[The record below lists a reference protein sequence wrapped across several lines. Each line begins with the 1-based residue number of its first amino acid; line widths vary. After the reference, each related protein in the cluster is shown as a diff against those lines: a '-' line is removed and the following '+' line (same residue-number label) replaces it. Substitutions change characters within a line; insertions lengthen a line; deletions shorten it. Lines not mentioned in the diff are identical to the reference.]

1 MPSIRLAQAND
12 PMKRSMLFSSMRTRL
27 TLWYTSVLALVLL
40 IFAVSTY
47 SYLARAARQRTDDSL
62 SDTATSFVSG
72 FDSELADEN
81 QVADNAA
88 KEAVV
93 AFRFRDRQ
101 VIVYDQR
108 RNVIATSETPQNM
121 PLGNKWFESPSVR
134 AQLMEL
140 IDSASRSRAPY
151 ATLLSGENA
160 IRILAT
166 AATAGPQRYAVV
178 IANPLHDQE
187 QALEQVRNAF
197 YVAVP
202 LALLIASLGGYFLAR
217 KSLRPVVTMGEQAAQ
232 IGASN
237 LNARIPVP
245 QNNHEL
251 GRLAVI
257 FNDLLARLDQSFG
270 QQRRFMADASHE
282 LRTPVAVICGESEVA
297 LSRPA
302 RETEEY
308 RESLA
313 IVHDEGQRLTR
324 MVEELFMLA
333 RADAGEYPLVLADF
347 YLDERVNE
355 CVRSVRSLAAQKN
368 LQIRYEPPEKEIAF
382 RGDES
387 LIRRMVLNL
396 LHNAIKYTAENGQVR
411 VSVKADSKQ
420 CEILVSDTGHGIPE
434 GAQSHVFDRFFRV
447 DKARSRE
454 ESLNGTGAG
463 LGLSIA
469 KWAAELHGGKI
480 VLDHSD
486 AGGTTFIIWLPIVA

>member
-1 MPSIRLAQAND
+1 MTSQ
-12 PMKRSMLFSSMRTRL
+12 KHSTLFGSMRTRL

-40 IFAVSTY
+40 IFAAVTY
-47 SYLARAARQRTDDSL
+47 SYLAQAARQRTDDSL
-62 SDTATSFVSG
+62 LDTATSFVSS
-72 FDSELADEN
+72 FESELANEN
-81 QVADNAA
+81 EVAEYAA
-88 KEAVV
+88 KEAAV

-101 VIVYDQR
+101 VIVYDEP
-108 RNVIATSETPQNM
+108 RNVIAASETPQHV
-121 PLGNKWFESPSVR
+121 PLGNGWFESPDAR
-134 AQLMEL
+134 RQLMEL
-140 IDSASRSRAPY
+140 VNSADRSRHAY
-151 ATLLSGENA
+151 ATLFSDKNA
-160 IRILAT
+160 IRTLAV
-166 AATAGPQRYAVV
+166 AATDGSQRYAVV

-187 QALEQVRNAF
+187 QALEQVRNSF
-197 YVAVP
+197 YVGVP

-245 QNNHEL
+245 ENNHEL
-251 GRLAVI
+251 GRLAII

-270 QQRRFMADASHE
+270 QQKRFMADASHE

-302 RETEEY
+302 REKAEY
-308 RESLA
+308 RESLT
-313 IVHDEGQRLTR
+313 IVHDEGRRLTR
-324 MVEELFMLA
+324 MVEELFMLT

-347 YLDERVNE
+347 YLDETISE
-355 CVRSVRSLAAQKN
+355 CVRSVRSLAAQKD
-368 LQIRYEPPEKEIAF
+368 LQIRYQPPEKEIAF

-396 LHNAIKYTAENGQVR
+396 LHNAIKYTPENGQVS
-411 VSVKADSKQ
+411 VSVKADHNTS
-420 CEILVSDTGHGIPE
+420 EIVVSDTGNGIPE
-434 GAQSHVFDRFFRV
+434 DAQRHVFDRFFRV

-454 ESLNGTGAG
+454 ESPNGTGAG

-480 VLDHSD
+480 VLDHSA
-486 AGGTTFIIWLPIVA
+486 AGGTTFIISLPIVT